1 MSTAVAIIATLILVC
16 LALLQALLFT
26 GAPLGRFAWGGRHRV
41 LPMRLRITSLG
52 SIPLYAAM
60 AFVLLDRAGMISVL
74 ADDTAVILAWVL
86 TGYFVIGSVMNFMS
100 RSRSERRLMTPVAL
114 LLDRRRELTCGDTRS
129 CLSAIRPPPRRC
141 SRLKT
146 PPYSPDQFQSAE
158 PRTCRMACR
167 GRYRRR
173 HKVPV
178 ARRLNRRP
186 GQGARSSC
194 DLRLVSCDRARNRT
208 RRHQP

>member
-1 MSTAVAIIATLILVC
+1 MSTSAAIIATLILVC

-60 AFVLLDRAGMISVL
+60 AFVDRASMISVL

-114 LLDRRRELTCGDTRS
+114 LLAI
-129 CLSAIRPPPRRC
+129 LSAI
-141 SRLKT
+141 
-146 PPYSPDQFQSAE
+146 
-158 PRTCRMACR
+158 
-167 GRYRRR
+167 
-173 HKVPV
+173 V
-178 ARRLNRRP
+178 A
-186 GQGARSSC
+186 AS
-194 DLRLVSCDRARNRT
+194 
-208 RRHQP
+208 